1 MWIILPGFLAGFL
14 HVLMG
19 PDHLAAVSPLAIENK
34 DKSWKV
40 GLKWGLGHTG
50 GVFVIGLLV
59 ILFREIIPVDI
70 VSAFSERIVGI
81 VLIGIGIWGLQNIF
95 RKKIHIHEHDGVK
108 HFHLHNPKI
117 GSEKKNHF
125 HTHTAL
131 FIGIIHG
138 LAGSSHLLGVLPALA
153 LPTQIQAAAYLLSF
167 GTGTIIAMI
176 FFSQMLGITASK
188 FAGKGS
194 NLYKKLSI
202 SFSGLAIAVG
212 IFWLLF

>member
-19 PDHLAAVSPLAIENK
+19 PDHLAAVSPLAVENK

-40 GLKWGLGHTG
+40 GFKWGLGHTS
-50 GVFVIGLLV
+50 GVLAIGSLV
-59 ILFREIIPVDI
+59 FLFREFIPIDV

-81 VLIGIGIWGLQNIF
+81 VLIGIGIWGMQTIF
-95 RKKIHIHEHDGVK
+95 RNKIHTHEHDGIK
-108 HFHLHNPKI
+108 HFHFHKPKTK
-117 GSEKKNHF
+117 GEKKNHF
-125 HTHTAL
+125 HTHAAL

-138 LAGSSHLLGVLPALA
+138 LAGSSHLLGILPALA
-153 LPTQIQAAAYLLSF
+153 LPTQTQAVMYLISF
-167 GTGTIIAMI
+167 GAGTIIAMM
-176 FFSQMLGITASK
+176 FFSQVLGILALK
-188 FAGKGS
+188 FAGKS
-194 NLYKKLSI
+194 YFLYKKLSI